1 MQGMKLWLQTSSTLM
16 CNGLAQLQLGQ
27 ELHLPTESL
36 NNSPGHHRHSQQAAL
51 EQPPPEWT
59 PLTKT
64 TPCPA
69 PPQAT
74 SEAKQDVSWGTTEWG
89 VPMEICHLMWVS
101 CLLPRGKSSQSHCI
115 HWHDCAPSSP
125 ADAPQG
131 VQAVEVATSIHK
143 SRTLLEGRGAKASWP
158 RWFLTLRLTPAI
170 LRSRTTKQ
178 TVCFNR
184 LGLDQTIQCYKAAWE
199 HSPLP
204 RDRGELR
211 NIRYKTFKGYLIY
224 SHFALRELEASQ
236 TSCSHQGSASTALL
250 SKLWA
255 SGCQVLTSI
264 VVREASVVTD
274 STKIFHFLYV
284 IILKA
289 ILVSP

>member
-1 MQGMKLWLQTSSTLM
+1 MTVLHPHLLM
-16 CNGLAQLQLGQ
+16 
-27 ELHLPTESL
+27 
-36 NNSPGHHRHSQQAAL
+36 HHRGFRLRRWPPALTRAEHS
-51 EQPPPEWT
+51 
-59 PLTKT
+59 
-64 TPCPA
+64 
-69 PPQAT
+69 
-74 SEAKQDVSWGTTEWG
+74 
-89 VPMEICHLMWVS
+89 
-101 CLLPRGKSSQSHCI
+101 
-115 HWHDCAPSSP
+115 
-125 ADAPQG
+125 
-131 VQAVEVATSIHK
+131 
-143 SRTLLEGRGAKASWP
+143 LEGRGAKASWP
-158 RWFLTLRLTPAI
+158 RSFLTLRLTPAI

-224 SHFALRELEASQ
+224 SHFALHELEASQ

-255 SGCQVLTSI
+255 SDCQVLTSI